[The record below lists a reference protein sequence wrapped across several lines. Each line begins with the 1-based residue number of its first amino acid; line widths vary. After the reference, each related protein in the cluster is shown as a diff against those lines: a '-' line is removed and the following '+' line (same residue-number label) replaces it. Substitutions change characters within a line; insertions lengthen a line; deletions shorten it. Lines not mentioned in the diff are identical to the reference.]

1 MNELNAQRNSDKE
14 KGTVRI
20 KSRRSFFCYIYN
32 LKSSSLRFLLWLI
45 EIGIIAPTPPPIAKP
60 ISKNSHQ
67 RENFDFFLSMSLSLF
82 TAFFLIIVL
91 EREMLSL

>member
-1 MNELNAQRNSDKE
+1 MNWISKRNSDKE

-20 KSRRSFFCYIYN
+20 KSRRSFFYIYN